1 MLFSAA
7 GLLWYFFITIVSFLF
22 SIDNVIALV
31 RSTGV
36 IYKNPQMI
44 YIWKATIPPKQSL
57 YFSNKNAI
65 STRGRQRTNYFAQSS
80 LSSSS
85 PLSLN
90 ELTSKAFD
98 TVSSGK
104 TIISWQKIS
113 NWETILDEVTQEIKS
128 IKEPKALLNFYESIL
143 QKVAPILLDPL
154 QISTFEVIANAI
166 IDTLISLF
174 PRNTPI
180 TALIDEITDLHL
192 EFIERFRSYIDASSD
207 VDDGY
212 VSYYCDYE

>member
-1 MLFSAA
+1 
-7 GLLWYFFITIVSFLF
+7 
-22 SIDNVIALV
+22 
-31 RSTGV
+31 
-36 IYKNPQMI
+36 MI
-44 YIWKATIPPKQSL
+44 YIWKATIPLKQSL
-57 YFSNKNAI
+57 YFSNINAI
-65 STRGRQRTNYFAQSS
+65 STRGRQRTNYFAQFS

-98 TVSSGK
+98 TISSGK

-128 IKEPKALLNFYESIL
+128 IKEPKALLSFYESIL

-192 EFIERFRSYIDASSD
+192 EFIERFRCGRWVCFLLLWLWMNFNYSYLWN
-207 VDDGY
+207 Y
-212 VSYYCDYE
+212 TTT